1 MKFADSIYLG
11 WENLIDDINF
21 VLSLVGVVVVV
32 VVCFYQLLDCEPVSS
47 RFHILK
53 ESLTICNIR

>member
-11 WENLIDDINF
+11 WENLVDDINF
-21 VLSLVGVVVVV
+21 VLSLVGVGVV
-32 VVCFYQLLDCEPVSS
+32 VVCFYQLLDCEPVSP